1 MENQSLGTE
10 DKLANT
16 ISDGSTV
23 ITPQLILGWEAAQD
37 SRNVIHSI
45 IGKAEPDVTLK
56 PATLRTGTLQLLF
69 LTAAEAST
77 ARVML
82 IQALPFLCAI
92 PRMYFLLGQIEGR
105 EYLPSPDKPVV
116 YVANH
121 QSFMV
126 RPPFLPASILTV

>member
-56 PATLRTGTLQLLF
+56 PANLRTGTLQLLF
-69 LTAAEAST
+69 LTAAEATS

-82 IQALPFLCAI
+82 IQALPFLI
-92 PRMYFLLGQIEGR
+92 ESDETFL
-105 EYLPSPDKPVV
+105 DNFHFVV
-116 YVANH
+116 SGAVSSVLEDETRKLWTLSVDFQEVTA
-121 QSFMV
+121 
-126 RPPFLPASILTV
+126 